1 MLNLSNSPRFK
12 EDYNNLSNRI
22 DKITNEKL
30 QSELKKLLVQLVNEV
45 RNIDKNHERLL
56 YDKKLPDS
64 TVDSKSKLLEIRR
77 KIDKRLNDWNRIQK
91 N

>member
-64 TVDSKSKLLEIRR
+64 TVDSKSKLLEIRK
-77 KIDKRLNDWNRIQK
+77 KIDKRLSDWNRIQK

>member
-77 KIDKRLNDWNRIQK
+77 KIDKRLSDWNRIQK

>member
-1 MLNLSNSPRFK
+1 MLNLSNSLRFK

-30 QSELKKLLVQLVNEV
+30 QSELRKLLVQLVNEV

-77 KIDKRLNDWNRIQK
+77 KIDKRLSDWNRIQK

>member
-30 QSELKKLLVQLVNEV
+30 QSELRKLLVQLVNEV

-77 KIDKRLNDWNRIQK
+77 KIDKRLSDWNRIQK